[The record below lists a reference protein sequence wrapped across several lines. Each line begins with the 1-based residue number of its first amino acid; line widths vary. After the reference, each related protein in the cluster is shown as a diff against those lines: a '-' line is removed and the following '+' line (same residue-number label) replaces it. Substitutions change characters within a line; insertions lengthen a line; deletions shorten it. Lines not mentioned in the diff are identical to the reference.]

1 MLDNQHGSSAE
12 NLVSQM
18 REARE
23 ANNPEPEE
31 RPTGG
36 TDDDGLEPDSSG
48 VDTDP
53 DQYDDPDPDD
63 PGDGGEYDP
72 EYDPGDDPD
81 PADPEPQ
88 RYRVKVDGK
97 EVEVDQDELISGY
110 QRDSDY
116 RKKTMEL
123 AEKRKT
129 LEAKEAEL
137 SQKVQEL
144 ESFIEQQNQNID
156 WDELRETDPS
166 EYLRMKE
173 VDAKR
178 REAAEKA
185 KKEQAEN
192 RQAKMQETAQ
202 QEAQKLVEAMGG
214 DKKWSQEQQTKDIQA
229 AMSHLQS
236 VGLSEQEAANI
247 LDHRFWRIAMD
258 AAKYQKLMQNKGKVS
273 KQVKQAPKSV
283 KPGQR
288 QVPAQRAAKEA
299 VEKLKGSTKH
309 NQTQA
314 LVEAMKSTRRG
325 K

>member
-1 MLDNQHGSSAE
+1 MLDNQRGSSAE

-18 REARE
+18 RGARE
-23 ANNPEPEE
+23 ANTPEPDE

-36 TDDDGLEPDSSG
+36 TDEVESQD
-48 VDTDP
+48 VDTSAEYEESEVDET
-53 DQYDDPDPDD
+53 DDTDYEASESD
-63 PGDGGEYDP
+63 EYD
-72 EYDPGDDPD
+72 ETDDV
-81 PADPEPQ
+81 AEEPS

-97 EVEVDQDELISGY
+97 EVEVDRDELINGY
-110 QRDSDY
+110 QRDADY
-116 RKKTMEL
+116 RKKTMDL

-137 SQKVQEL
+137 AQKVQEL
-144 ESFIEQQNQNID
+144 ESFIEQQDQNID

-185 KKEQAEN
+185 KKEQADT
-192 RQAKMQETAQ
+192 RQTKMQEMAE
-202 QEAQKLVEAMGG
+202 QEAKKLVDAMGG
-214 DKKWSQEQQTKDIQA
+214 DKKWGQEQQTKDIHA
-229 AMSHLQS
+229 AMSHMQS
-236 VGLSEQEAANI
+236 IGLSEQEAANI

-258 AAKYQKLMQNKGKVS
+258 AAKYQKLMQNKGKVN
-273 KQVKQAPKSV
+273 KQVQQAPKSV

-299 VEKLKGSTKH
+299 VDNLKGANKR

-314 LVEAMKSTRRG
+314 LVDAMKSTRRG

>member
-1 MLDNQHGSSAE
+1 MLDNRNGSSAE

-23 ANNPEPEE
+23 ANNPEPDE

-36 TDDDGLEPDSSG
+36 TDEVETEEVDASAEYEESEADEADDTEYEASESEEYEEAD
-48 VDTDP
+48 DTA
-53 DQYDDPDPDD
+53 
-63 PGDGGEYDP
+63 E
-72 EYDPGDDPD
+72 
-81 PADPEPQ
+81 EPQ

-97 EVEVDQDELISGY
+97 EVEVDRDELINGY

-129 LEAKEAEL
+129 LDAKEAEL
-137 SQKVQEL
+137 AQKVQEL
-144 ESFIEQQNQNID
+144 ESFIEQQDQNID

-185 KKEQAEN
+185 KKEQADT
-192 RQAKMQETAQ
+192 RQAKMQEMAQ

-214 DKKWSQEQQTKDIQA
+214 NKKWGQEQQTKDIQA

-236 VGLSEQEAANI
+236 VGLGEQEAANI

-258 AAKYQKLMQNKGKVS
+258 AAKYQKLMQNKGKVN
-273 KQVKQAPKSV
+273 KQVQQAPKSV